1 VGRVSESLRAFSISF
16 ANPQLRRLQVA
27 GVGSTLGNWAYGVAL
42 AVYAYHAGGTR
53 TVGLLLAVRWGLSAA
68 AAPWLAVLADRIS
81 RRRVMLASDIVRIGL
96 VGGMAALVAGQGPA
110 LAVYALAVASSAAS
124 TAFQPAQAALLP
136 SLAATPEELTSANVA
151 MSTIGSVGMLAGPAL
166 GGVLLAVSRP
176 WVVFAVTA
184 ATIAWSAGCVLRLRP
199 DRPPAS
205 EGGAEPLLS
214 SMLAGFRAIASEPA
228 LRVVVGLTGAQTL
241 VTGVFEV
248 LLVVVALRLLGA
260 GNSGVGWLNA
270 AFGVGGVL
278 GALVVASL
286 AGRKR
291 LAADLGLGV
300 LLWGVPMALV
310 AVWANLGFAL
320 LLVAAIGIGNTLADV
335 AGMTLLQR
343 TAADEVL
350 GRVFGVL
357 ESLILATLAIG
368 AAIAPA
374 LVSAL
379 GIRTTLVLAGLVL
392 PAVVLLLAPKLRAI
406 DAASGVPAE
415 ALELLRSID
424 FLGALPTPVLERL
437 SIAATPVT
445 VRAGETVFSRGD
457 SGDRFYAIAS
467 GRVAV
472 DVDEGDARELG
483 PGEFFGEIALLRDVP
498 RTATVRALDDVR
510 LYALERDAFIA
521 AVTGHAPSHE
531 AADHVVA
538 VRLPA
543 AIGL

>member
-1 VGRVSESLRAFSISF
+1 MGRVSESLRAFSTSF
-16 ANPQLRRLQVA
+16 ANPQLRRLQAA

-42 AVYAYHAGGTR
+42 AVYAYHQGGTR

-68 AAPWLAVLADRIS
+68 AAPWLAVLADRVS
-81 RRRVMLASDIVRIGL
+81 RRRVMLVSDIVRIGL
-96 VGGMAALVAGQGPA
+96 VGGMAALVAGHGPA

-166 GGVLLAVSRP
+166 GGLLLAVSRP

-184 ATIAWSAGCVLRLRP
+184 ATIAWSAGCVLRIRP
-199 DRPPAS
+199 DRPPAGS
-205 EGGAEPLLS
+205 DGAEELLS
-214 SMLAGFRAIASEPA
+214 SLFAGFRAIGSEPA

-241 VTGVFEV
+241 VTGAFEV

-270 AFGVGGVL
+270 AFGVGGVV
-278 GALVVASL
+278 GALVVGAL

-320 LLVAAIGIGNTLADV
+320 VLVAVIGVGNTLADV

-374 LVSAL
+374 LVAAL
-379 GIRTTLVLAGLVL
+379 GIRTTLVAAGIVL
-392 PAVVLLLAPKLRAI
+392 PAVVLVLAPKLRAI
-406 DAASGVPAE
+406 DAAADVPAE
-415 ALELLRSID
+415 ALALLRSIA
-424 FLGALPTPVLERL
+424 FLGVLPTPVLERL
-437 SIAATPVT
+437 AIAAVPVT
-445 VRAGETVFSRGD
+445 MSAGETVFARGD
-457 SGDRFYAIAS
+457 PGDRFYAIGA

-472 DVDEGDARELG
+472 DVDGGSARELG

-498 RTATVRALDDVR
+498 RTATVRALDDLR
-510 LYALERDAFIA
+510 LYALERDDFIA
-521 AVTGHAPSHE
+521 AVTGHAPSRE
-531 AADHVVA
+531 GAEQVVA
-538 VRLPA
+538 VRMPA
-543 AIGL
+543 TIGL